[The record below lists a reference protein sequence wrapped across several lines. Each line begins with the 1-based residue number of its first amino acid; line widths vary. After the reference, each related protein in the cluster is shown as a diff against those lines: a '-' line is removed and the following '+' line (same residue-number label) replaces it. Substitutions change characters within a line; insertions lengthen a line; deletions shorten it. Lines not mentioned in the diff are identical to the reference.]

1 MKKSDLLKQQ
11 RATLEAEIKPLLE
24 VAELTAEQK
33 TLFDTQMAAIE
44 SLNSEI
50 SREEKR
56 EAMLLSMAGAGGREI
71 SPREEREIGDFRFV
85 KFFRE
90 SLSGNLTGLEKEM
103 NEEGVRELDSEV
115 KETPKGF
122 VIPKKVLQ
130 RASTGQNITTAGD
143 GGNLTNIL
151 PIKYIDALKNALILP
166 QMGASYLTGLNG
178 QLPIVR
184 GGLFAAT
191 WAGEGTSVS
200 AAKAAMTKIIMTAKR
215 LTATGAFSK
224 ELLNQSS
231 IDVEN
236 WVRNGLITANALAI
250 LTAVINGTGTGDPT
264 GILNTASIGSVAG
277 GTNGLI
283 PTWGNIVDLESAVA
297 NSNADLG
304 TLGYLTNSK
313 VRGKLKQTLTAAG
326 VASPFIWNGNQVN
339 GYNCGVTNA
348 CPSTLVKGTSGA
360 VCSAIIF
367 GNWADLM
374 IGEWGGLDIT
384 VDPYSLKKQ
393 GDIEITVHT
402 FADVAVGHPESF
414 SAMKDAL
421 TV

>member
-1 MKKSDLLKQQ
+1 MKRSDLLKQQ
-11 RATLEAEIKPLLE
+11 RAALEAEIKPLLDAAQLS
-24 VAELTAEQK
+24 VEQK
-33 TLFDTQMAAIE
+33 SLFDTKSAEIE
-44 SLNSEI
+44 TLNVEI
-50 SREEKR
+50 AREEKR
-56 EAMLLSMAGAGGREI
+56 ESMLLSMSGSGGREI
-71 SPREEREIGDFRFV
+71 SAKEENEIGNFRFL

-90 SLSGNLTGLEKEM
+90 SLSGNLTGIEKEM
-103 NEEGVRELDSEV
+103 HEEGVRELSSEV
-115 KETPKGF
+115 NETPSGF

-151 PIKYIDALKNALILP
+151 PIMYVDALKNALILP
-166 QMGASYLTGLNG
+166 GMGANYLTGLNG

-184 GGLFAAT
+184 GGLFSAT
-191 WAGEGTSVS
+191 WATEGTVVS
-200 AAKAAMTKIIMTAKR
+200 AAKSALSKILMTAKR

-250 LTAVINGTGTGDPT
+250 LTAAINGSGSGDPT
-264 GILNTASIGSVAG
+264 GILNTSSIGSVAG

-283 PTWGNIVDLESAVA
+283 PTWGNVVDLESAVA

-304 TLGYLTNSK
+304 SLGYLTNSK
-313 VRGKLKQTLTAAG
+313 VRGKLKQTLQAAG
-326 VASPFIWNGNQVN
+326 VPGFIWQDKTMN

-348 CPSTLVKGTSGA
+348 CPSTLVKGSSGA

-414 SAMKDAL
+414 AAMKDAL